1 MADTTTM
8 NVQYGEMAR
17 AAGAL
22 ALQAP
27 GFWPW
32 PDAPDM
38 TFAASY
44 GVGGDEWR
52 QRRIRELEDAGS
64 FIRREIS
71 RLEGLRDA

>member
-1 MADTTTM
+1 MPDTTM

-22 ALQAP
+22 ALQVP
-27 GFWPW
+27 GWWPW

-38 TFAASY
+38 TFPASY
-44 GVGGDEWR
+44 VVGGDEWR
-52 QRRIRELEDAGS
+52 LQRIAELDTAAG
-64 FIRREIS
+64 FIAREIE